1 MSSIFLRVFRF
12 SHLGNR
18 EFWLRRFSR
27 SVKVLLHYATARQ
40 VVPNIASCVTYFAT
54 GKIVAR
60 QVGETAAESRIEFS
74 ERFRPLQ
81 TGMLNRAQCFVQFIS
96 LISRD
101 KLHETLHIVINGAS
115 NPNVSAAWTF
125 SYEKIM
131 FCSLVEWS
139 DHKN

>member
-1 MSSIFLRVFRF
+1 M
-12 SHLGNR
+12 
-18 EFWLRRFSR
+18 
-27 SVKVLLHYATARQ
+27 
-40 VVPNIASCVTYFAT
+40 

-60 QVGETAAESRIEFS
+60 QVGETAAESRIEFL

-81 TGMLNRAQCFVQFIS
+81 TGMLNRAHCFVQFIS

-101 KLHETLHIVINGAS
+101 KLHETLHIFINGALNS
-115 NPNVSAAWTF
+115 NMSAAWKF
-125 SYEKIM
+125 SYENIM